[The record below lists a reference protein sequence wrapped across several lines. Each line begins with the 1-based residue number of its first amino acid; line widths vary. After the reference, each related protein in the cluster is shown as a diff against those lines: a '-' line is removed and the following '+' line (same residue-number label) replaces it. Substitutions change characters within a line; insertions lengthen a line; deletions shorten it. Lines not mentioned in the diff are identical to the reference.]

1 MKKKINIKPIVIVAS
16 TTAVLLFVHLAVD
29 RIDSGQIDIPEKY
42 RGFAR
47 EANNFVR
54 DVAKKVLMNQLD
66 KMF

>member
-16 TTAVLLFVHLAVD
+16 TTAVLLFVNLAVD
-29 RIDSGQIDIPEKY
+29 RIDSGQIDIPEQY

-54 DVAKKVLMNQLD
+54 DVAKKILMNQLD